1 MAPILAASLLRRR
14 RFAALPCAAMTLL
27 LVLQTDLAFSALG
40 GASRHRQSTAD
51 AALQPTSRRDVLAAV
66 LPLLGVGGLGAAP
79 QSASA
84 QVGEGD
90 LPQGAKQE
98 DRIRKGLEA
107 WKKLPAKISD
117 AVAAEAAAK
126 EGDNATAATAA
137 AAKEWEN
144 AVGFLRRLYGLNDDM
159 TYLSRGFKP
168 AEKKEK
174 AETLINKFKKQVKL
188 TDKPVKAKDY
198 EKFLTFHTEI
208 TGYIEEFNSL
218 LLDAEE
224 DLSSAEA
231 TDVS

>member
-1 MAPILAASLLRRR
+1 
-14 RFAALPCAAMTLL
+14 
-27 LVLQTDLAFSALG
+27 
-40 GASRHRQSTAD
+40 
-51 AALQPTSRRDVLAAV
+51 
-66 LPLLGVGGLGAAP
+66 
-79 QSASA
+79 
-84 QVGEGD
+84 
-90 LPQGAKQE
+90 
-98 DRIRKGLEA
+98 
-107 WKKLPAKISD
+107 
-117 AVAAEAAAK
+117 
-126 EGDNATAATAA
+126 
-137 AAKEWEN
+137 
-144 AVGFLRRLYGLNDDM
+144 M